1 MIRLLVIALALL
13 FCSCAAH
20 NEELGIGEV
29 DVVGLESV
37 QLAGDNLPDQ
47 INLRIEVCNEDRRFS
62 LRSARLRVGIGARR
76 SVAFTLADPVVV
88 RRGKS
93 VVELPIRLTAAH
105 NSRSVALRN
114 ALKQRKLSLI
124 EFDGEV
130 KVRRGI
136 VSRTIEFSSEEL
148 KDMLTEKVLEKVWS
162 IIDENIK
169 DE

>member
-1 MIRLLVIALALL
+1 MRLFVILLALL
-13 FCSCAAH
+13 FGSCAAH
-20 NEELGIGEV
+20 DGLDVGAI

-37 QLAGDNLPDQ
+37 EIAGDDLPDQ
-47 INLRIEVCNEDRRFS
+47 ITLRIEVNNDDKRFS
-62 LRSARLRVGIGARR
+62 LRSARLRIGIGARR
-76 SVAFTLADPVVV
+76 SVALTLAEPVVV
-88 RRGKS
+88 RRGES
-93 VVELPIRLTAAH
+93 VVELPIRITVAH